1 MNATH
6 RNRRTRLVALS
17 LLAGALVATGCGTR
31 ASDEDLQVAR
41 YGGRNAAATSAV
53 SADSEP
59 TVTDAPAPGAAD
71 TTATTSATPVATAA
85 SPVDGSSATRLGS
98 AAGSAPATS
107 ARPASGTENKATTAS
122 SVAAASP
129 AGSTAGRA
137 AASDGSPQAAAAPAP
152 GGGAPAPVPAPVAG
166 GTKAPLIIGSINHM
180 SGPAASG
187 AMPGLDGL
195 QLWVKAVNAKGGVN
209 GHPVK
214 LYVADDNTDN
224 ARHRQLTQEFVEQKG
239 VIAFVQNGEAL
250 TGSASVEYLKAKGV
264 PVINSIGGN
273 TYFYESPV
281 HFPLVAHGEE
291 FVKASLY
298 NSADY
303 AKHKGVMKYGL
314 IACTEAQVCNDTD
327 RLNGNAENVKAAG
340 MELVYKSR
348 ASLAQPDF
356 TAECIGARNA
366 GVQILQI
373 ALDGNSVARVASS
386 CARQNYKPLIS
397 VFGAIAFDKM
407 KDNPDLD
414 GLTVNANGFP
424 YFICGDPATAE
435 FCDAQRTHGP
445 VQIYGIGNSIGW
457 TAGKAFEL
465 AAQKVSDTKPTSAE
479 ILEGLRSFR
488 NETLGGLTHPLTF
501 TEGQNAPRMACWW
514 QLVLVKG
521 KWTAP
526 SGMKVAC
533 H

>member
-1 MNATH
+1 
-6 RNRRTRLVALS
+6 V
-17 LLAGALVATGCGTR
+17 
-31 ASDEDLQVAR
+31 
-41 YGGRNAAATSAV
+41 
-53 SADSEP
+53 
-59 TVTDAPAPGAAD
+59 
-71 TTATTSATPVATAA
+71 
-85 SPVDGSSATRLGS
+85 
-98 AAGSAPATS
+98 
-107 ARPASGTENKATTAS
+107 
-122 SVAAASP
+122 
-129 AGSTAGRA
+129 
-137 AASDGSPQAAAAPAP
+137 
-152 GGGAPAPVPAPVAG
+152 
-166 GTKAPLIIGSINHM
+166 KAPLVIGSITHM

-187 AMPGLDGL
+187 TLPGLDGL
-195 QLWVKAVNAKGGVN
+195 QLWVKATNAKGGVN

-214 LYVADDNTDN
+214 LLVADDNTDN
-224 ARHRQLTQEFVEQKG
+224 ARQRQLTQEFVEQKG

-250 TGSASVEYLKAKGV
+250 TGSASVDYLKAKGV
-264 PVINSIGGN
+264 PDINSIGGN

-303 AKHKGVMKYGL
+303 AKQKGVKRYGL

-327 RLNGNAENVKAAG
+327 RLNGNADNVKAAG

-366 GVQILQI
+366 KVEILQI
-373 ALDGNSVARVASS
+373 ALDGNSVARVAAS
-386 CARQNYKPLIS
+386 CARQNYRPLFS

-407 KDNPDLD
+407 KANPDLD

-424 YFICGDPATAE
+424 YFICGDPATTE
-435 FCDAQRTHGP
+435 FCDAQRKYGP
-445 VQIYGIGNSIGW
+445 VQVYGIGNSIGW

-465 AAQKVSDTKPTSAE
+465 AAQRVSDTNPTSAE
-479 ILEGLRSFR
+479 ILDGLWSFK

-501 TEGQNAPRMACWW
+501 AKGQNAPRMPCWW
-514 QLVLVKG
+514 QLVLDKG

-526 SGMKVAC
+526 NGMKVAC

>member
-1 MNATH
+1 
-6 RNRRTRLVALS
+6 
-17 LLAGALVATGCGTR
+17 
-31 ASDEDLQVAR
+31 
-41 YGGRNAAATSAV
+41 
-53 SADSEP
+53 
-59 TVTDAPAPGAAD
+59 
-71 TTATTSATPVATAA
+71 
-85 SPVDGSSATRLGS
+85 
-98 AAGSAPATS
+98 
-107 ARPASGTENKATTAS
+107 
-122 SVAAASP
+122 
-129 AGSTAGRA
+129 
-137 AASDGSPQAAAAPAP
+137 
-152 GGGAPAPVPAPVAG
+152 
-166 GTKAPLIIGSINHM
+166 M

-187 AMPGLDGL
+187 TLPGLDGL
-195 QLWVKAVNAKGGVN
+195 QLWVKATNARGGVN
-209 GHPVK
+209 GHLVK
-214 LYVADDNTDN
+214 LLVADDNTDN

-250 TGSASVEYLKAKGV
+250 TGSASVDYLKAKGV
-264 PVINSIGGN
+264 PDINSIGGN
-273 TYFYESPV
+273 TYFYDSPV

-303 AKHKGVMKYGL
+303 AKQKGVKKYGL
-314 IACTEAQVCNDTD
+314 IACTEAQVCNDTE
-327 RLNGNAENVKAAG
+327 RLNGNAENVRAAG
-340 MELVYKSR
+340 MELAYKSR

-373 ALDGNSVARVASS
+373 ALDGNSVARVAAS
-386 CARQNYKPLIS
+386 CARQNYKPLFT

-435 FCDAQRTHGP
+435 FCDAQRKYGP
-445 VQIYGIGNSIGW
+445 VQVYGIGNSIGW

-465 AAQKVSDTKPTSAE
+465 AARNVSDTKPTSAE
-479 ILEGLRSFR
+479 ILEGLWSFK

-501 TEGQNAPRMACWW
+501 TKGQNAPRMACWW

-526 SGMKVAC
+526 NGMKVAC
-533 H
+533 Q

>member
-1 MNATH
+1 MNAIH
-6 RNRRTRLVALS
+6 RSRRPRLVALS
-17 LLAGALVATGCGTR
+17 LLAGLLVTAGCGTR
-31 ASDEDLQVAR
+31 ASYEDRQAAR
-41 YGGRNAAATSAV
+41 YGVRNASSSSALGDASASPTGGDLGAAAAPTDAAAGGAAAQGRASGSAAATANGSA
-53 SADSEP
+53 
-59 TVTDAPAPGAAD
+59 G
-71 TTATTSATPVATAA
+71 TAA
-85 SPVDGSSATRLGS
+85 TGS
-98 AAGSAPATS
+98 S
-107 ARPASGTENKATTAS
+107 ARPAAATDAKPGVGAATAGAP
-122 SVAAASP
+122 AANP
-129 AGSTAGRA
+129 AGTRA
-137 AASDGSPQAAAAPAP
+137 AAGAASTQSAAAPTPGGGPAAPSVPAP
-152 GGGAPAPVPAPVAG
+152 GGGV
-166 GTKAPLIIGSINHM
+166 KAPLVIGSITHM

-187 AMPGLDGL
+187 TLPGLDGL
-195 QLWVKAVNAKGGVN
+195 QLWVKATNAKGGVN
-209 GHPVK
+209 GHLIK
-214 LYVADDNTDN
+214 LFVADDNTDN
-224 ARHRQLTQEFVEQKG
+224 ARERQLTQEFVEQKG

-250 TGSASVEYLKAKGV
+250 TGSASVDYLKAKGV
-264 PVINSIGGN
+264 PDINSIGGN

-303 AKHKGVMKYGL
+303 AKQKGVKKYGL

-327 RLNGNAENVKAAG
+327 RLNGNADNVKAAG
-340 MELVYKSR
+340 LELVYKSR

-366 GVQILQI
+366 GVEILQI
-373 ALDGNSVARVASS
+373 ALDGNSVARVAAS
-386 CARQNYKPLIS
+386 CARQNYKPLFS

-435 FCDAQRTHGP
+435 FCDAQRQYGP
-445 VQIYGIGNSIGW
+445 VQVYGIGNSIGW
-457 TAGKAFEL
+457 IAGKAFEL
-465 AAQKVSDTKPTSAE
+465 AAQHVSDTNPTSAE
-479 ILEGLRSFR
+479 ILNGLWSFK

-501 TEGQNAPRMACWW
+501 TKGQNAPRMACWW
-514 QLVLVKG
+514 QLILVKG

-526 SGMKVAC
+526 NGIKVAC

>member
-1 MNATH
+1 MNA
-6 RNRRTRLVALS
+6 NRRSHRRLGLVALP
-17 LLAGALVATGCGTR
+17 LLAALVAGGCGTR
-31 ASDEDLQVAR
+31 ASQEDRQAAR
-41 YGGRNAAATSAV
+41 YGVQNVSSSSASGESDGTAMPTSPVPDNVPTAAEAAGGATSGAAATAAPSA
-53 SADSEP
+53 S
-59 TVTDAPAPGAAD
+59 GG
-71 TTATTSATPVATAA
+71 TTAAPSGPASIGSAGKSTAA
-85 SPVDGSSATRLGS
+85 SGARSASQAAAGPAAKAPS
-98 AAGSAPATS
+98 AAGPSTAPTSKAPAAPS
-107 ARPASGTENKATTAS
+107 VPGPDASGAS
-122 SVAAASP
+122 
-129 AGSTAGRA
+129 
-137 AASDGSPQAAAAPAP
+137 
-152 GGGAPAPVPAPVAG
+152 
-166 GTKAPLIIGSINHM
+166 KAPLLIGSINHM

-187 AMPGLDGL
+187 ALPGLDGL
-195 QLWVKAVNAKGGVN
+195 QLWVKAANAKGGVN

-214 LYVADDNTDN
+214 LFVADDNTDN
-224 ARHRQLTQEFVEQKG
+224 ARHRQLTQEFVEQKK

-250 TGSASVEYLKAKGV
+250 TGSASVDYLNAKHV

-273 TYFYESPV
+273 TYFYTSPM

-303 AKHKGVMKYGL
+303 AKQKGVKKYGL
-314 IACTEAQVCNDTD
+314 IACTEAQVCSDTD

-356 TAECIGARNA
+356 TAECVGARNA
-366 GVQILQI
+366 GVEILQI
-373 ALDGNSVARVASS
+373 ALDGNSVARVAAS
-386 CARQNYKPLIS
+386 CARQNYRPLIT

-424 YFICGDPATAE
+424 YFICGDPATVE
-435 FCDAQRTHGP
+435 FCDAQRKYGP

-465 AAQKVSDTKPTSAE
+465 AAQHVSDAPTSAD
-479 ILEGLRSFR
+479 ILNGLWTFK
-488 NETLGGLTHPLTF
+488 NETIGGLTHPLTF
-501 TEGQNAPRMACWW
+501 TKDQPAPRMPCWW

-526 SGMKVAC
+526 NGMKVSC

>member
-1 MNATH
+1 MNGTH
-6 RNRRTRLVALS
+6 QSRRTRLVALS
-17 LLAGALVATGCGTR
+17 LLAGLLVTTGCGTR
-31 ASDEDLQVAR
+31 ASYEDRQAAR
-41 YGGRNAAATSAV
+41 YGVRNAAAVVGDGTTS
-53 SADSEP
+53 
-59 TVTDAPAPGAAD
+59 PAAAD
-71 TTATTSATPVATAA
+71 ASTPTATDTVA
-85 SPVDGSSATRLGS
+85 SG
-98 AAGSAPATS
+98 AAGSEGTAAVSPGMVGSGSVLAAGSGSS
-107 ARPASGTENKATTAS
+107 ARPAAGVDAKPTTGSAAVVTPSGNS
-122 SVAAASP
+122 AAARS
-129 AGSTAGRA
+129 GG
-137 AASDGSPQAAAAPAP
+137 GSPQAAAAPAP
-152 GGGAPAPVPAPVAG
+152 GGGPSAPPVPAPG
-166 GTKAPLIIGSINHM
+166 GAVKAALAIGSITHM

-187 AMPGLDGL
+187 TLPGLDGL
-195 QLWVKAVNAKGGVN
+195 QLWVKATNAKGGVN
-209 GHPVK
+209 GHLIK
-214 LYVADDNTDN
+214 LLVADDNTDN

-250 TGSASVEYLKAKGV
+250 TGSASVDYLKAKGV
-264 PVINSIGGN
+264 PDINSIGGN
-273 TYFYESPV
+273 TYFYDSPV

-303 AKHKGVMKYGL
+303 AKQKGVKKYGL
-314 IACTEAQVCNDTD
+314 IACTEAQVCNDTE
-327 RLNGNAENVKAAG
+327 RLNGNAENVRAAG
-340 MELVYKSR
+340 MELAYKSR

-373 ALDGNSVARVASS
+373 ALDGNSVARVAAS
-386 CARQNYKPLIS
+386 CARQNYKPLFT

-435 FCDAQRTHGP
+435 FCDAQRKYGP
-445 VQIYGIGNSIGW
+445 VQVYGIGNSIGW

-465 AAQKVSDTKPTSAE
+465 AARNVSDTKPTSAE
-479 ILEGLRSFR
+479 ILEGLWSFK

-501 TEGQNAPRMACWW
+501 TKGQNAPRMACWW

-526 SGMKVAC
+526 NGMTVAC

>member
-1 MNATH
+1 M
-6 RNRRTRLVALS
+6 ALS
-17 LLAGALVATGCGTR
+17 LMAGLLVTAGCGTR
-31 ASDEDLQVAR
+31 ASYEDRQAAR
-41 YGGRNAAATSAV
+41 YGVRNAAA
-53 SADSEP
+53 
-59 TVTDAPAPGAAD
+59 
-71 TTATTSATPVATAA
+71 
-85 SPVDGSSATRLGS
+85 SSAMGDTS
-98 AAGSAPATS
+98 PSPAD
-107 ARPASGTENKATTAS
+107 GGL
-122 SVAAASP
+122 AAASP
-129 AGSTAGRA
+129 TDTGAGGAAVVANAPGNAAATAGSSSAG
-137 AASDGSPQAAAAPAP
+137 AAAPGSATRPSSGAAAMPAGGATRAVVPSASPAGRGAASTQPAGAPTP
-152 GGGAPAPVPAPVAG
+152 GGGPAAPSVPAPSG
-166 GTKAPLIIGSINHM
+166 GVKAPLVIGSITHM

-187 AMPGLDGL
+187 TLPGLDGL
-195 QLWVKAVNAKGGVN
+195 QLWVKATNAKGGVN
-209 GHPVK
+209 GHPIK
-214 LYVADDNTDN
+214 LLVADDNTDN
-224 ARHRQLTQEFVEQKG
+224 ARERQLTQEFVEQKG

-250 TGSASVEYLKAKGV
+250 TGSASVDYLKAKGV
-264 PVINSIGGN
+264 PDITSIGGN

-303 AKHKGVMKYGL
+303 AKQKGVKRYGL

-327 RLNGNAENVKAAG
+327 RLNGNADNVKAAG

-366 GVQILQI
+366 KVEILQI
-373 ALDGNSVARVASS
+373 ALDGNSVARVAAS
-386 CARQNYKPLIS
+386 CARQNYRPLFS

-424 YFICGDPATAE
+424 YFICGDPATTE
-435 FCDAQRTHGP
+435 FCDAQRKYGP
-445 VQIYGIGNSIGW
+445 VQVYGIGNSIGW
-457 TAGKAFEL
+457 IAGKAFEL
-465 AAQKVSDTKPTSAE
+465 AAQHVSDNPTSAE
-479 ILEGLRSFR
+479 ILNGLWSFK

-501 TEGQNAPRMACWW
+501 TKGQNAPRMPCWW
-514 QLVLVKG
+514 QLVLAKG

-526 SGMKVAC
+526 NGMKVAC

>member
-1 MNATH
+1 
-6 RNRRTRLVALS
+6 V
-17 LLAGALVATGCGTR
+17 
-31 ASDEDLQVAR
+31 
-41 YGGRNAAATSAV
+41 
-53 SADSEP
+53 
-59 TVTDAPAPGAAD
+59 
-71 TTATTSATPVATAA
+71 
-85 SPVDGSSATRLGS
+85 
-98 AAGSAPATS
+98 
-107 ARPASGTENKATTAS
+107 
-122 SVAAASP
+122 
-129 AGSTAGRA
+129 
-137 AASDGSPQAAAAPAP
+137 
-152 GGGAPAPVPAPVAG
+152 
-166 GTKAPLIIGSINHM
+166 KAPLVIGSVTHM

-187 AMPGLDGL
+187 TLPGLDGL
-195 QLWVKAVNAKGGVN
+195 QLWVKAVNARGGVN

-214 LYVADDNTDN
+214 LLVADDNTDN
-224 ARHRQLTQEFVEQKG
+224 ARHRQLIQEFVEQKG

-250 TGSASVEYLKAKGV
+250 TGSASVDYLKAKGV

-303 AKHKGVMKYGL
+303 AKQKGVKRYGL

-327 RLNGNAENVKAAG
+327 RLNGNADNVKAAG

-366 GVQILQI
+366 GVEILQI
-373 ALDGNSVARVASS
+373 ALDGNSVARVAAS
-386 CARQNYKPLIS
+386 CARQNYKPLFS

-407 KDNPDLD
+407 KDNPELD

-424 YFICGDPATAE
+424 YFTCGDPATAE
-435 FCDAQRTHGP
+435 FCEAQRKYGP
-445 VQIYGIGNSIGW
+445 VQVYGIGNSIGW

-465 AAQKVSDTKPTSAE
+465 AAQNVPDTPTSAS
-479 ILEGLRSFR
+479 ILDGMWTFN

-501 TEGQNAPRMACWW
+501 TKGQNAPRQACWW
-514 QLVLVKG
+514 QLILSNG

-526 SGMKVAC
+526 GGMNVAC
-533 H
+533 KS

>member
-6 RNRRTRLVALS
+6 RSRRTRRTALS
-17 LLAGALVATGCGTR
+17 LLAGLLVTAGCGTR
-31 ASDEDLQVAR
+31 ASYEDRQAAR
-41 YGGRNAAATSAV
+41 YGVRNAASSSAV
-53 SADSEP
+53 DDGSTSPIGGDASYPAATDTGAGGASPAD
-59 TVTDAPAPGAAD
+59 VTGSVTPGAA
-71 TTATTSATPVATAA
+71 T
-85 SPVDGSSATRLGS
+85 GSGS
-98 AAGSAPATS
+98 AVAGAGSS
-107 ARPASGTENKATTAS
+107 ARPAAGAEAKPASGTAAPSANPTGARRGATG
-122 SVAAASP
+122 
-129 AGSTAGRA
+129 GSTQSA
-137 AASDGSPQAAAAPAP
+137 ADPTPGGGPSAPSVPAP
-152 GGGAPAPVPAPVAG
+152 GGGV
-166 GTKAPLIIGSINHM
+166 KAPLVIGSITHM

-187 AMPGLDGL
+187 TLPGLDGL
-195 QLWVKAVNAKGGVN
+195 QLWVKATNAKGGVN
-209 GHPVK
+209 GHPIK
-214 LYVADDNTDN
+214 LFVADDNTDN
-224 ARHRQLTQEFVEQKG
+224 ARQRQLTQEFVEQKG

-250 TGSASVEYLKAKGV
+250 TGSASVDYLKAKGV
-264 PVINSIGGN
+264 PDINSIGGN
-273 TYFYESPV
+273 TYFYDSPV

-303 AKHKGVMKYGL
+303 AKQKGVKKYGL
-314 IACTEAQVCNDTD
+314 IACTEAQVCNDTE

-366 GVQILQI
+366 KVEILQI

-386 CARQNYKPLIS
+386 CARQNYRPLFS

-407 KDNPDLD
+407 KDNADLD

-424 YFICGDPATAE
+424 YFICGDPGTTE
-435 FCDAQRTHGP
+435 FCDAQRKYGP
-445 VQIYGIGNSIGW
+445 VQVYGIGNSIGW

-465 AAQKVSDTKPTSAE
+465 AARNVPDTNPTSAD
-479 ILEGLRSFR
+479 ILNGLWSFK

-501 TEGQNAPRMACWW
+501 TKGQNAPRMPCWW
-514 QLVLVKG
+514 QLVLDKG

-526 SGMKVAC
+526 NGMKVAC

>member
-1 MNATH
+1 MNTLH
-6 RNRRTRLVALS
+6 QSRRTRLVALS
-17 LLAGALVATGCGTR
+17 LLAGLLVTAGCGTR
-31 ASDEDLQVAR
+31 ARDEDLHAAR
-41 YGGRNAAATSAV
+41 YGARNAAATSAAGAEV
-53 SADSEP
+53 APTAAD
-59 TVTDAPAPGAAD
+59 AAAPGAAD
-71 TTATTSATPVATAA
+71 TVSSASPAAEAA
-85 SPVDGSSATRLGS
+85 SPDDDSSATGLGS
-98 AAGSAPATS
+98 AAGSAPGSS
-107 ARPASGTENKATTAS
+107 ARPASGSKGKATGAA
-122 SVAAASP
+122 VAAGSP
-129 AGSTAGRA
+129 AGSTAGRPA
-137 AASDGSPQAAAAPAP
+137 AGGGTPQTAAAPAP
-152 GGGAPAPVPAPVAG
+152 GGGVPAPVPGPGSGV
-166 GTKAPLIIGSINHM
+166 KAALTIGSITHM

-187 AMPGLDGL
+187 TLPGLDGL
-195 QLWVKAVNAKGGVN
+195 QLWVKATNAKGGVN
-209 GHPVK
+209 GHLIK
-214 LYVADDNTDN
+214 LLVADDNTDN

-239 VIAFVQNGEAL
+239 AIAFVQNGEAL
-250 TGSASVEYLKAKGV
+250 TGSASVDYLKANGV
-264 PVINSIGGN
+264 PDINSIGGN
-273 TYFYESPV
+273 TYFYDSPV

-303 AKHKGVMKYGL
+303 AKQKGVKKYGL
-314 IACTEAQVCNDTD
+314 IACTEAQVCNDTE

-340 MELVYKSR
+340 MELAYKSR

-373 ALDGNSVARVASS
+373 ALDGNSVARVAAS
-386 CARQNYKPLIS
+386 CARQNYKPLFT

-435 FCDAQRTHGP
+435 FCDAQRKYGP
-445 VQIYGIGNSIGW
+445 VQVYGIGNSIGW

-465 AAQKVSDTKPTSAE
+465 AARNVSDTKPTSAE
-479 ILEGLRSFR
+479 ILEGLWSFK

-501 TEGQNAPRMACWW
+501 NKGQNASRKACWW

-526 SGMKVAC
+526 NGMQVAC